1 MATIIIPNGVRHTA
15 TKGFYSGEI
24 AETGMLPQPVGMKR
38 GRGRPRKD
46 VGETGAAYDS
56 TALGMALFGKVK
68 VPTFKGASKVYSKM
82 AK

>member
-1 MATIIIPNGVRHTA
+1 MATIIIPNGLRHTA

-46 VGETGAAYDS
+46 VGETGAKYDFS
-56 TALGMALFGKVK
+56 AFMSPVK
-68 VPTFKGASKVYSKM
+68 VPEFKGVSRVYNKM